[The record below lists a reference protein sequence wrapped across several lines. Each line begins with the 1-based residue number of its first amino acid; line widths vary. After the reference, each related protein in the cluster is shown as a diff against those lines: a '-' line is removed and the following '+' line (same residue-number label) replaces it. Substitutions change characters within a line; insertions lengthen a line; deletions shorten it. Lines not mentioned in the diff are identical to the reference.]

1 MVHSVIGTVREEV
14 TLSHLFSFWVNYQS
28 LHKTIYFG
36 FYIPRMRFKIIMPT
50 ILVITLSTVTGA
62 FGSELN
68 PSNVVTIASNFAN
81 ISSLATAPNGD
92 IWVADWNLD
101 QIKLISKDSSGTVSP
116 LKTISV
122 RPAAGQSINSNDA
135 SSIAVDSN
143 GFLYVADATA
153 NKIFVFNPALGNNQ
167 TLENAT
173 RTIELGR
180 RARSI
185 ALDSSGQ
192 IYAAGRYNSRL
203 EVRIFSAGTSAGSS
217 DAIQTFTDSSTT
229 SASEPFGLAI
239 LPSGDIAVA
248 QDLKTD
254 IRIFSSNAIG
264 SVNPIRIISGG
275 NTNLSDWI
283 CLATDTSG
291 RLYAFNYG
299 PQAIQIF
306 APFADG
312 DVAPIAS
319 ISNIP
324 GAITDEWGITLGKD
338 SQIWLGNTTTLIH
351 FDNPFVLPSQA
362 PTVDPVAA
370 AKAAEAARARGFE
383 VAKIEIMSV
392 LSSGKPLTADQLLK
406 ADINGVTEKN
416 IGLVNADIAKLPE
429 GDRSDIKQIEKVVL
443 KFATVDKVA
452 EGKSFYSAD
461 LVAVGLI
468 PQDSKIKTSVLATLK
483 KLPSSS
489 LDSFEKIQAA
499 IASVE
504 KIYIDR
510 KARLAA
516 ILAKRR

>member
-1 MVHSVIGTVREEV
+1 MVPLVLVA
-14 TLSHLFSFWVNYQS
+14 TLSATTS
-28 LHKTIYFG
+28 
-36 FYIPRMRFKIIMPT
+36 
-50 ILVITLSTVTGA
+50 A
-62 FGSELN
+62 FGSDTT
-68 PSNVVTIASNFAN
+68 PTNVVTIQSNFEY

-92 IWVADWNLD
+92 IWVADWTLD
-101 QIKLISKDSSGTVSP
+101 QVKLLSKASSGTVSS

-143 GFLYVADATA
+143 GFLYVADATV
-153 NKIFVFNPALGNNQ
+153 NKIFVFDPTHGANQ
-167 TLENAT
+167 TLEDAT
-173 RTIELGR
+173 RTIDLGH
-180 RARSI
+180 RARTI

-192 IYAAGRYNSRL
+192 IYAAGRYNSRI
-203 EVRIFSAGTSAGSS
+203 EIRIFSAGTSAGSGVP
-217 DAIQTFTDSSTT
+217 IQTFTDSSTIST
-229 SASEPFGLAI
+229 GEPYGLAI
-239 LPSGDIAVA
+239 FPSGEVAVA
-248 QDLKTD
+248 QYSTAD
-254 IRIFSSNAIG
+254 IRIFSSNASG
-264 SVNPIRIISGG
+264 PVNPIRTISGA
-275 NTNLSDWI
+275 NTKLLSTYLF
-283 CLATDTSG
+283 LATDTSG
-291 RLYAFNYG
+291 RLYAANYG
-299 PQAIQIF
+299 KLDIQIF
-306 APFADG
+306 APLADG
-312 DVAPIAS
+312 DVAPMAS
-319 ISNIP
+319 IRNIP
-324 GAITDEWGITLGKD
+324 GIEPDEYGWGITLEKD
-338 SQIWLGNTTTLIH
+338 SQIWVGNYQSLIH
-351 FDNPFVLPSQA
+351 FNNPFAPAAQA

-370 AKAAEAARARGFE
+370 AKAAEAARARAVE
-383 VAKIEIMSV
+383 VAKTELKSV
-392 LSSGKPLTADQLLK
+392 LSSGKPLTADQLIK

-429 GDRSDIKQIEKVVL
+429 ADRSDIKQIEKVVL

-504 KIYIDR
+504 KLYIDR